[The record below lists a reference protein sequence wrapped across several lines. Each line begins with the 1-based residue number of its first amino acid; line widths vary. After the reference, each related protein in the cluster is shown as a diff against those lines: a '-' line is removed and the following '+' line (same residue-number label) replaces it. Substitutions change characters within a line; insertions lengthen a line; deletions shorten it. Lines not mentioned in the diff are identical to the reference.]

1 MLSYPGNRFA
11 SGKEDHPMGRLLV
24 MLVLLSLIALVGWAA
39 PLAEAISCV
48 SVPDVATLTD
58 CTLGGLT
65 FSGFSTSA
73 TAGFSSATV
82 GLGGAST
89 VTPTDVN
96 LLFQLSTTPGMGP
109 GDVLLRYG
117 VTAGP
122 GQHLTGINL
131 TNDAVLGPVTIG
143 EIACR
148 VPFSLGG
155 ACAPADRLASIA
167 ASGPGSVASALF
179 ASPVDFVFLHKD
191 IDVGVG
197 GFISDFSNSH
207 TLENDLAPVPEPAT
221 LLLFASTLAG
231 LGAVIRT
238 RRLR

>member
-1 MLSYPGNRFA
+1 MPSSASRFA
-11 SGKEDHPMGRLLV
+11 SGKEDHPMGRFRLTLALFFL
-24 MLVLLSLIALVGWAA
+24 MSLVGWAG
-39 PLAEAISCV
+39 PPAEAIPCI
-48 SVPDVATLTD
+48 SVPNVAAITD

-65 FSGFSTSA
+65 FAGFSTSA
-73 TAGFSSATV
+73 SAGFSAATV
-82 GLGGAST
+82 GLGAAST

-96 LLFQLSTTPGMGP
+96 LLFQLATTPGMGP
-109 GDVLLRYG
+109 GDVLLSYG

-122 GQHLTGINL
+122 GQHLTGIDL

-155 ACAPADRLASIA
+155 TCAPADRLASIA

-207 TLENDLAPVPEPAT
+207 TLEGALAPVPEPAT
-221 LLLFASTLAG
+221 LLLLGSTLAG
-231 LGAVIRT
+231 LGAVIRK